1 MDLTLPCSR
10 PMVNPGRIVYSYYY
24 IFFIRDIKDI
34 TLILQGL
41 IMLINTFIHIPG
53 IGPATEQKIWQSNI
67 LNWKDEKRFSLLNL
81 SASKIQAIK
90 TFTQKS
96 QVHLEK
102 NDPNFFEARLPSN
115 QHFRMFPEFR
125 HACAY
130 LDIES
135 TGLSAS
141 AQITTIALYNGRDIK
156 YFVQGKNLDAFLD
169 EVQRY
174 KVLITYNGRSFDIP
188 FIESY
193 FNVNLPHAQIDLR
206 YILKHLGFK
215 GGLKKCEIALGIDRA
230 ELEGVDGYFAV
241 ILWNEYKRNK
251 NEKAL
256 DTLLAYN
263 IEDVLNL
270 ETLII
275 KAYNLNIARTGFF
288 IDQKIPV
295 PQKPKNP
302 FKADLKTID
311 TLRRRYY

>member
-1 MDLTLPCSR
+1 
-10 PMVNPGRIVYSYYY
+10 
-24 IFFIRDIKDI
+24 
-34 TLILQGL
+34 
-41 IMLINTFIHIPG
+41 MLINTFIHIPG

-67 LNWKDEKRFSLLNL
+67 LSWKDEKRFSTLNL
-81 SASKIQAIK
+81 SASKIRDMK
-90 TFTQKS
+90 TFAQKS
-96 QVHLEK
+96 QVHLK
-102 NDPNFFEARLPSN
+102 NNNPKFFEERLPSN

-125 HACAY
+125 HTCAY
-130 LDIES
+130 VDIES
-135 TGLSAS
+135 TGLSSS

-169 EVQRY
+169 EIQRY
-174 KVLITYNGRSFDIP
+174 SVLITYNGRSFDIP
-188 FIESY
+188 FIESH
-193 FNVNLPHAQIDLR
+193 FHVRLPHAQIDLR

-251 NEKAL
+251 NKKAL

-275 KAYNLNIARTGFF
+275 KAYNLNIDRTGFF
-288 IDQKIPV
+288 NSKKISL
-295 PQKPKNP
+295 PQKPENP
-302 FKADLKTID
+302 LKADLNTIE